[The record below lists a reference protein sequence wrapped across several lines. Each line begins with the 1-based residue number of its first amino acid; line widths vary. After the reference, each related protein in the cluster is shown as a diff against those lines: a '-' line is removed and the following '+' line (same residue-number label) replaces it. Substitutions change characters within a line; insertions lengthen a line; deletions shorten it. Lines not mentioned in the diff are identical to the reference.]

1 MAIDVDMRGTGLTP
15 NATGLR
21 ATLPAEDYYAP
32 EVFEVDRERIFFRH
46 WLCIGREEAIPN
58 PGDYVVRD
66 VVGESVLIVRDRSNA
81 IRAFYNVCRH
91 RGSRLSSKPAGHL
104 PGVIQC
110 PYHAWTYTLEGSLVG
125 TPNVSEADGLDRS
138 EYPLHPVAVD
148 TWDGFVFVNLSPE
161 PAPLREQ
168 LGSDATDFA
177 RYRLGTLRVGHRVE
191 SVVEANWKI
200 LVENYCECLHCPTV
214 HPELVDLVPTFKKGI
229 IFDADG
235 GHGNRLRKGATTWTR
250 TGRSNVPPFP
260 WLPEE
265 DRSLYH
271 GMAIFPNVL
280 VDLLPD
286 VVRTE
291 VLWPLGP
298 ERTLAVREWLFEPD
312 AMAQPDFDARDII
325 EFHDLVD
332 RQDVGVCENAQ
343 KGVRSR
349 AYRHGVYPPQDRF
362 AYEFNER
369 YRRARGPIRG

>member
-1 MAIDVDMRGTGLTP
+1 MAIDVEVRGRPFASTSGGLK
-15 NATGLR
+15 

-32 EVFEVDRERIFFRH
+32 DVFELERERVFFRH
-46 WLCIGREEAIPN
+46 WLCVGREEAIPR
-58 PGDYVVRD
+58 PGDFVVRD
-66 VVGESVLIVRDRSNA
+66 VVGESVLVLRDRSDA

-91 RGSRLSSKPAGHL
+91 RGSRLCDAPAGNL

-110 PYHAWTYTLEGSLVG
+110 PYHAWTYSLEGALVG
-125 TPNVSEADGLDRS
+125 TPNVSPSDGLDRS
-138 EYPLHPVAVD
+138 KYPLHPVAVD

-161 PAPLREQ
+161 PAPLRDQ
-168 LGSDATDFA
+168 LGEDATDFV

-191 SVVEANWKI
+191 QVVEANWKI

-214 HPELVDLVPTFKKGI
+214 HPELVDLVPTFKRGVI
-229 IFDADG
+229 VEDDG
-235 GHGNRLRKGATTWTR
+235 RAGNRLRKGATTWTR
-250 TGRSNVPPFP
+250 TGTSTVPPFP

-265 DRSLYH
+265 DQSLYH

-298 ERTLAVREWLFEPD
+298 ERTLAVREWLFDPD
-312 AMAQPDFDARDII
+312 ALARPDFDAADII

-332 RQDVGVCENAQ
+332 RQDVAVCENAQ
-343 KGVRSR
+343 RGVRSR

-362 AYEFNER
+362 VYEFNER
-369 YRRARGPIRG
+369 YRRARGALRG